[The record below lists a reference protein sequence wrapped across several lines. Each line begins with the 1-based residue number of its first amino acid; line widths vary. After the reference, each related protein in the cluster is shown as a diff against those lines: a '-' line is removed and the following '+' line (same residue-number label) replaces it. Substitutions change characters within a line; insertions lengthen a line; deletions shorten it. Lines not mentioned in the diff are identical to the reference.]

1 MDFLKETPVKKI
13 LTLLAFLSLTAGPLA
28 AISSQ
33 ITFQGTLKQD
43 GVPVN
48 TNKNLQFSF
57 VDGTGATIP
66 GTSPIAVANVQVTNG
81 LFAVQ
86 LPIDPTINWQA
97 YQPYIQVSVEGQI
110 LSPNQPLTSN
120 LYSIVSQ
127 TVVNGAIG
135 TAQIAAGAVTTAQ
148 LAAGSV
154 TTAQLD
160 PSVQLIT
167 VPSGMI
173 AMFAGPCPTGWS
185 RFSAL
190 DNAFP
195 MGGVNYGATGG
206 SATHSHTLSA
216 PSDTSN
222 GVVFTSGQ
230 GSGSTWQDWGRAD
243 HVHTVSTSSNIP
255 PFLMVV
261 WCQKQ

>member
-1 MDFLKETPVKKI
+1 MKRILMFL
-13 LTLLAFLSLTAGPLA
+13 AMFSLITGPLA

-43 GVPVN
+43 GVPMN
-48 TNKNLQFSF
+48 GNANLQFSF

-66 GTSPIAVANVQVTNG
+66 GTVPIPIANVQVTNG

-86 LPIDPTINWQA
+86 LPLDPTVNWQA
-97 YQPYIQVSVEGQI
+97 YTSYIQVSVAGQV

-120 LYSIVSQ
+120 LYSMVSQ

-135 TAQIAAGAVTTAQ
+135 TAQLAANAVTTAQ
-148 LAAGSV
+148 LAPACV

-160 PSVQLIT
+160 PSVQVIT

-173 AMFAGPCPTGWS
+173 AMFTGACPTGWS
-185 RFSAL
+185 RFTQL

-195 MGGVNYGATGG
+195 MGGATYGATGG
-206 SATHSHTLSA
+206 SATHTHTLGTPSA
-216 PSDTSN
+216 TAN
-222 GVVFTSGQ
+222 GVVFSSGQ
-230 GSGSTWQDWGRAD
+230 GSGSFGSDWGRAA
-243 HVHTVSTSSNIP
+243 HVHSVSTGSNIP
-255 PFLMVV
+255 PYVSMVY
-261 WCQKQ
+261 CQKS